1 MVASYK
7 KLYKLLI
14 DREMKASELA
24 VKAGISPATLSKM
37 KKEGAVIYSDTLVKV
52 CLALDCTFDDIM
64 ECIPKER
71 F

>member
-14 DREMKASELA
+14 DREMKERELA

-37 KKEGAVIYSDTLVKV
+37 KKDGAVIYSDTLVKV

-64 ECIPKER
+64 ECIPKDH

>member
-14 DREMKASELA
+14 DREMKERELA

-37 KKEGAVIYSDTLVKV
+37 KKDGAVIYSDTLVKV

-64 ECIPKER
+64 ECIPKDR